1 MQANSRAIVSNQE
14 GIHKDLESI
23 VLKHKNSQFL
33 KPIAEHSRQAFE
45 QICQFVQ
52 FSDVDKTVSKPI
64 IFDACCGV
72 GESSRQ
78 LAQKFPDHCVIGVDK
93 SADRLNRQ
101 GREDYPNLMLL
112 RADLNDLYRLLVDS
126 QMPISQHKIYY
137 PNPWP
142 KSQHIKRRWH
152 GAPVFKQIVQLCPNI
167 ELRSNWLIY
176 LQEFQAG
183 LTLYSIKS
191 QLSTIENPLPAITP
205 FEAKYHASG
214 QTLYCLQTL

>member
-1 MQANSRAIVSNQE
+1 MQANSRAIVSNQQ
-14 GIHKDLESI
+14 GLHKDLESI

-33 KPIAEHSRQAFE
+33 KPVAEHSQQAFE
-45 QICQFVQ
+45 QICQFVE
-52 FSDVDKTVSKPI
+52 FNPADKYVSKAI

-78 LAQKFPDHCVIGVDK
+78 LAQKNPEHWVIGVDK

-101 GREDYPNLMLL
+101 GREDYPNLLLL
-112 RADLNDLYRLLVDS
+112 RADLNDLYRLLADS
-126 QMPISQHKIYY
+126 QMPIAQHKIYY

-152 GAPVFKQIVQLCPNI
+152 GAPVFKQLIQISSNI
-167 ELRSNWLIY
+167 ELRSNWPIY
-176 LQEFQAG
+176 LKEFQAG
-183 LTLYSIKS
+183 LEIYGIMSHLHTLD
-191 QLSTIENPLPAITP
+191 NPVPAITP

-214 QTLYCLQTL
+214 QALYRLQTL

>member
-1 MQANSRAIVSNQE
+1 MQANSRDIVSNQT

-23 VLKHKNSQFL
+23 VLKHKNSEFL
-33 KPIAEHSRQAFE
+33 KPVAEHSQQAFQ
-45 QICQFVQ
+45 QICQFVG
-52 FSDVDKTVSKPI
+52 FSAQEKSVSKPI

-78 LAQKFPDHCVIGVDK
+78 LAQKYPEHWVIGVDK

-101 GREDYPNLMLL
+101 GREDCPNLLLL
-112 RADLNDLYRLLVDS
+112 RADLNDLYRLLADS
-126 QMPISQHKIYY
+126 QMPIDQHKIYY

-152 GAPVFKQIVQLCPNI
+152 GAPVFKQLVQICSNI
-167 ELRSNWLIY
+167 ELRSNWSIY
-176 LQEFQAG
+176 LQEFQASLQIYG
-183 LTLYSIKS
+183 IMSDLHTLN
-191 QLSTIENPLPAITP
+191 NPVPAITP

-214 QTLYCLQTL
+214 QTIYSLQTL